1 MIRSM
6 TAFATAEKTEDDF
19 SITVEIRSY
28 NSRYLDIVL
37 RLPHGY
43 LNLEEKIKQRIS
55 GRVARGRIEVKI
67 QIRDASEDAHTF
79 EIDMSRARAYHGVLH
94 QLKKEFQIDGRDSL
108 ELLLGVGGIIKPA
121 EVETDMER
129 CLRVVR
135 DCLDEAMD
143 DLVDMR
149 EREGDFIARDFAERL
164 DFIETRIDQIE
175 TASHGLLQQ
184 YQERLKERIQAL
196 TDGVVE
202 IEPARIAQEAAFL
215 SEKSDIS
222 EEIVRAKSHIKQF
235 ETIMNSEDASG
246 RKLNFLVQELNREFN
261 TMGSKTEDANVSHTV
276 VDIKSE
282 LEKIREQIQNVE

>member
-6 TAFATAEKTEDDF
+6 TAFAATEKTEDDF

-37 RLPHGY
+37 RLPRGY
-43 LNLEEKIKQRIS
+43 LSLEDKIKQRIS

-67 QIRDASEDAHTF
+67 QIRDASEDANTF
-79 EIDMSRARAYHGVLH
+79 EIDTSRAKAYHGALL
-94 QLKKEFQIDGRDSL
+94 QLTNEFQIDGRISL
-108 ELLLGVGGIIKPA
+108 ELLVEAGGIIKPA
-121 EVETDMER
+121 ELETDMER
-129 CLRVVR
+129 CWRVVR

-149 EREGDFIARDFAERL
+149 EREGDFIARDFAARL
-164 DFIETRIDQIE
+164 GFIETRIDQIE

-184 YQERLKERIQAL
+184 HQERLKERIQTL
-196 TDGVVE
+196 TGGVVE
-202 IEPARIAQEAAFL
+202 IEPARIAQEAAL
-215 SEKSDIS
+215 LADKSDIS